1 MNRLSHEE
9 WLPLRDSIPDNLR
22 PQIGQLLQVV
32 DISTQTEGTE
42 NPQLTYIW
50 LQYVV
55 ERPFGRG
62 EGVIPMQLRTEVT
75 VTRAEI
81 RQLRVRNRVRR
92 RARRADTRNPVED
105 ADCRGLRLRALGEQ
119 SLQISARTLIDS
131 NWCYMRSHA
140 GREDCTHHGGRAP
153 LCRLPVG

>member
-92 RARRADTRNPVED
+92 RARRADTRNPVQD
-105 ADCRGLRLRALGEQ
+105 AD
-119 SLQISARTLIDS
+119 
-131 NWCYMRSHA
+131 
-140 GREDCTHHGGRAP
+140 
-153 LCRLPVG
+153 